1 MLISFSACAKN
12 TTEKKKQKI
21 EKTFDVKVVLDKIK
35 KATEYTPDVFNMKSA
50 RVVVSLVEKQNE
62 LWDKI
67 FDAFGG
73 KVPREKEKEEI
84 SNRVRI
90 IK

>member
-1 MLISFSACAKN
+1 MQEFVALG
-12 TTEKKKQKI
+12 EK
-21 EKTFDVKVVLDKIK
+21 
-35 KATEYTPDVFNMKSA
+35 
-50 RVVVSLVEKQNE
+50 NE

-73 KVPREKEKEEI
+73 IVQEPREKEEI

>member
-1 MLISFSACAKN
+1 MGAREPCCFTIR
-12 TTEKKKQKI
+12 
-21 EKTFDVKVVLDKIK
+21 
-35 KATEYTPDVFNMKSA
+35 TPPFHDAFNMKSA
-50 RVVVSLVEKQNE
+50 RVVVSLGEKQNE

-73 KVPREKEKEEI
+73 IVQEPREKEEI

>member
-1 MLISFSACAKN
+1 MQEF
-12 TTEKKKQKI
+12 
-21 EKTFDVKVVLDKIK
+21 
-35 KATEYTPDVFNMKSA
+35 
-50 RVVVSLVEKQNE
+50 VSLVEKQNE

-84 SNRVRI
+84 SNGVRI